1 MAFAPGNRLY
11 FTEKNVGEV
20 KIMQDD
26 IVLPQPFVKLRNV
39 YVAQHQ
45 GLLGITLDPKF
56 DTSHYV
62 YVYYTYRENQTA
74 SVFNKVVRFTE
85 LNNKATEE
93 KVLLDKI
100 PASPDGEFAGGALA
114 FGPDDKLYISVGHAN
129 SPDLPQNKSSLL
141 GKILRINNDG
151 HYSFR

>member
-1 MAFAPGNRLY
+1 MAFAPGNRLF

-45 GLLGITLDPKF
+45 GLLGITLDPRF
-56 DTSHYV
+56 DTNHYV

-100 PASPDGEFAGGALA
+100 PASPDGEFAGEPWHLGLTINYT
-114 FGPDDKLYISVGHAN
+114 FQLGMLILLTFRKT
-129 SPDLPQNKSSLL
+129 SPVL
-141 GKILRINNDG
+141 
-151 HYSFR
+151 